1 MASATTT
8 TTDHDAIR
16 RWVEEHDGTPGT
28 VKGTASGGEASF
40 ATLEESKLAFRHQ
53 EHKASGEGS
62 TFLKLVER

>member
-1 MASATTT
+1 MASTTTT

-40 ATLEESKLAFRHQ
+40 ATLEDSRLRHQ
-53 EHKASGEGS
+53 EQKASGEGS